1 MHVVSSDEE
10 SRKSETFA
18 IIPVH
23 LDELFVDCLSF
34 RFLVDPTCA
43 RPRRRRRRMRR
54 RERESVG

>member
-1 MHVVSSDEE
+1 VSSDEE

-43 RPRRRRRRMRR
+43 RPRRRRRRRRR
-54 RERESVG
+54 RERESDE